1 MRLKAAAPRSKDN
14 TPAPDVEE
22 QILDEETQ
30 SALVDANGGER
41 LDMPRMSASLASAL
55 VTLNAKPASMAHLL
69 VGSEEGPSF
78 VEQAYS
84 QLSRNADTG
93 AADRVPYSK
102 SA

>member
-1 MRLKAAAPRSKDN
+1 MRLKATAPQSKDN
-14 TPAPDVEE
+14 TPAPEAEE

-69 VGSEEGPSF
+69 AGSEEGPSF